1 MGTLHDY
8 IRRLYLEKLTQTISV
23 EDAVALQGLLRDNDE
38 AQLIWAELE
47 RERSDLDADIVL
59 SGIDPEQELKKWRE
73 HTGMGGMGNKPVV
86 RSGWWKWVAA
96 ASFIGIVVLG
106 WWSDRGFKQV
116 AAPQAAADKPE
127 EIKTADVKLVLADG
141 KTVNFSRDQSQEYT
155 VEGVALEHSGT
166 RLAYKNAGVK
176 STALNTLEIP
186 AKADYSITLSDGTRV
201 FLNSK
206 SKLSFPFYFGDKQ
219 REIFIEGEAYLEV
232 SKDAKR
238 PFIVHTPLTDIRV
251 LGTKFNVNTY
261 EEGIVRTSLVEG
273 SVLLKDADKDSITLR
288 PGREALYRDNKGF
301 TAHNF
306 DAAEVLSWRD
316 GIFYFQRQSLED
328 ISAVVSR
335 WFGVHMVFEQ
345 DALSNHTVS
354 GLLEKGRL
362 EDFLEN
368 LYKTAGIDHSLN
380 DTVLVLKKR

>member
-1 MGTLHDY
+1 MGSLHDH

-23 EDAVALQGLLRDNDE
+23 EDAVVLQELLRDNDE
-38 AQLIWAELE
+38 AQLIWVELE
-47 RERSDLDADIVL
+47 QARSELDVDMVL
-59 SGIDPEQELKKWRE
+59 AGIDAEQELKKWHE
-73 HTGMGGMGNKPVV
+73 HTGVRKKRIV
-86 RSGWWKWVAA
+86 RSGWRRWAMA
-96 ASFIGIVVLG
+96 ASFIGIIVLG
-106 WWSDRGFKQV
+106 WWWYDRSFRQLS
-116 AAPQAAADKPE
+116 PQHLVESRPA
-127 EIKTADVKLVLADG
+127 EIKAADVKLVLADG
-141 KTVNFSRDQSQEYT
+141 KTVNFSADQSREYT
-155 VEGVALEHSGT
+155 IEGVALEHSGT
-166 RLAYKNAGVK
+166 RLAYKDAGVK
-176 STALNTLEIP
+176 STAFNTLEIP
-186 AKADYSITLSDGTRV
+186 AKADYSITLSDGTLV

-273 SVLLKDADKDSITLR
+273 SVLLKDADKDSITLY
-288 PGREALYRDNKGF
+288 PGREALYRNNKGF
-301 TAHNF
+301 AAYDF
-306 DAAEVLSWRD
+306 DAAEVLSWRG
-316 GIFYFQRQSLED
+316 GIFYFQRRSLGD
-328 ISAVVSR
+328 LSAVVSR
-335 WFGVHMVFEQ
+335 WFGVQMVFEQ

-368 LYKTAGIDHSLN
+368 LHKTAGIDHSLN
-380 DTVLVLKKR
+380 DTMLVLKKR

>member
-1 MGTLHDY
+1 MELPHDH
-8 IRRLYLEKLTQTISV
+8 IRRLYLEKLTQTISE
-23 EDAVALQGLLRDNDE
+23 EDAVILQELLRDNEE

-47 RERSDLDADIVL
+47 QERSELDADIVL
-59 SGIDPEQELKKWRE
+59 AGIDAEQELKQWRE
-73 HTGMGGMGNKPVV
+73 NTGV
-86 RSGWWKWVAA
+86 REKRIVRPGWRRWATAA
-96 ASFIGIVVLG
+96 AFIGIIVLG
-106 WWSDRGFKQV
+106 WWYNRSFKQLS
-116 AAPQAAADKPE
+116 PQQRVESRPE
-127 EIKTADVKLVLADG
+127 EIKAADVKLVLADG
-141 KTVNFSRDQSQEYT
+141 KTVNFSSGQSREYT
-155 VEGVALEHSGT
+155 VEGVALEHSGNQ
-166 RLAYKNAGVK
+166 LAYREAGVR
-176 STALNTLEIP
+176 STSFNTLEIP

-238 PFIVHTPLTDIRV
+238 PFVVHTPLTDIRV

-273 SVLLKDADKDSITLR
+273 SVLLKDADKDSIALY
-288 PGREALYRDNKGF
+288 PGREALYRNNKGF
-301 TAHNF
+301 TAYDF

-316 GIFYFQRQSLED
+316 GVFYFQRQSLGD
-328 ISAVVSR
+328 LSTVVSR

-345 DALSNHTVS
+345 DDLSNHTVS